1 MTKAG
6 VAISLLFAALSGCA
20 RGAVPAQKP
29 ELMLITGLPIVTGE
43 KFALDATGSPAL
55 TRLEQ
60 DFRVRPI
67 GISDAASLRG
77 GKLLLM
83 AQPRAQPAEALV
95 DLDAWVRGGGRVM
108 ILADPRLNWP
118 SGRPLGDVLRP
129 PFEYAD
135 TGLLKHWGLTLDAP
149 GVVGSAKRTLGGAEV
164 AAPSPGT
171 LRGESG
177 SSCRITRDGFTA
189 QCPLGKGVAA
199 VIADADFLNVNQP
212 AALDSFVGEIQRLA
226 RDH

>member
-6 VAISLLFAALSGCA
+6 DAISLLLVALSGCA
-20 RGAVPAQKP
+20 QGTVPTQKP
-29 ELMLITGLPIVTGE
+29 ELLLITALPIVTGE

-67 GISDAASLRG
+67 GISDAGALRG
-77 GKLLLM
+77 GTLLLM

-108 ILADPRLNWP
+108 ILADPRLDWP

-135 TGLLKHWGLTLDAP
+135 TGLLKHWGLTLDPP
-149 GVVGSAKRTLGGAEV
+149 GVAGPTKRKLGSAVVT
-164 AAPSPGT
+164 AANPGT
-171 LRGESG
+171 LHADTG
-177 SSCRITRDGFTA
+177 SVCQISSDGFIA
-189 QCPLGKGVAA
+189 DCPIGKGRAE
-199 VIADADFLNVNQP
+199 VIADADFLNVEQP
-212 AALDSFVGEIQRLA
+212 AGLDSFVGEIQRLA
-226 RDH
+226 RDR